1 MTLTEK
7 SLAKVAEE
15 LQATF
20 SAQDVT
26 LYKPRYNVAPSDQH
40 WVVRGSEAGRELVP
54 ARWAFGR
61 RDGRPMIN
69 ARSESLHV
77 GRKGPLSKALEER
90 RCVVPA
96 DGFFEWT
103 GPRNARQPLWFHRR
117 DGGLLYL
124 AGLWE
129 EGPDGKPQFVVLTTE
144 PNKLVARVH
153 DRMPALL
160 TPDRVNEWLAK
171 PAPELLGPA
180 PEALLV
186 ADAVSP
192 RVNDVRNDDPGV
204 LETPRDG
211 GPKGPTEP
219 PQLKLI

>member
-1 MTLTEK
+1 MCGRMTLTEK
-7 SLAKVAEE
+7 SLAKVAQE
-15 LQATF
+15 LSATF

-40 WVVRGSEAGRELVP
+40 WLVRAGAAGRELVP
-54 ARWAFGR
+54 ARWSFGQ
-61 RDGRPMIN
+61 RDGRPLIN
-69 ARSESLHV
+69 ARSESLVV
-77 GRKGPLSKALEER
+77 GRKSPLSRALEQR

-103 GPRNARQPLWFHRR
+103 GPKNARKPLWFHRR

-144 PNKLVARVH
+144 PNALVSRVH

-160 TPDRVNEWLAK
+160 APDAVARWLAA

-180 PEALLV
+180 PDSLLV

-204 LETPRDG
+204 LDEPPEDRG
-211 GPKGPTEP
+211 P